1 MHVFRVAE
9 KAPDL
14 RPGVE
19 NFLVGGKR
27 PVVINP
33 RDFLAEITGG
43 DRPASGAFV
52 RKTRIEAGRDRAHRG
67 TVLRDGL
74 GILERERLPRAFVGS
89 EPAGVDAGIETE
101 DEKSF

>member
-9 KAPDL
+9 KAPDF

-43 DRPASGAFV
+43 DRPASGAFI
-52 RKTRIEAGRDRAHRG
+52 RETRIEAGRDRAPRG
-67 TVLRDGL
+67 AVLRDGL
-74 GILERERLPRAFVGS
+74 GICEGGRVPRGCDGGEPEGWDAERERA
-89 EPAGVDAGIETE
+89 E
-101 DEKSF
+101 